1 MMHLSPFSLIC
12 SLEYILVRNVDSA
25 DTSSKQSIGHVMC
38 GLKLRAHNAA
48 KLKLGLVYTVHY
60 TRDVHKRLCTHWV
73 GRTWVRS

>member
-1 MMHLSPFSLIC
+1 MQIQAASNLLDMLCGH
-12 SLEYILVRNVDSA
+12 SA
-25 DTSSKQSIGHVMC
+25 VHGRVSFG

-73 GRTWVRS
+73 GRTWVRL